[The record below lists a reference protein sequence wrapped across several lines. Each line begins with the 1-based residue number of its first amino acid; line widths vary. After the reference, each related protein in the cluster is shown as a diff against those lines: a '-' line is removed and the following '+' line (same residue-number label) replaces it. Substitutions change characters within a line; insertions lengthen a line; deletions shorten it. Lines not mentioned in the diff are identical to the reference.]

1 MNKYDKMLA
10 LNKKASDEKI
20 ERARKAIFELMDD
33 KEKVTVPKLMEK
45 TGLSRGFFYK
55 NPDVRRAVEQVMEQQ
70 AGMSHPRK
78 NILDMA
84 MNNEIAILHKQL
96 RTLQIENEELQKE
109 NEKLKK
115 ALERKKQGTASESV
129 KKEIEYISYRNR
141 NG

>member
-1 MNKYDKMLA
+1 M
-10 LNKKASDEKI
+10 
-20 ERARKAIFELMDD
+20 
-33 KEKVTVPKLMEK
+33 
-45 TGLSRGFFYK
+45 YK
-55 NPDVRRAVEQVMEQQ
+55 RQMEQQ

-115 ALERKKQGTASESV
+115 ALERKNRELL
-129 KKEIEYISYRNR
+129 RNL
-141 NG
+141 

>member
-1 MNKYDKMLA
+1 MSKYDKMLA

-20 ERARKAIFELMDD
+20 ERARKAIFDLMDE

-55 NPDVRRAVEQVMEQQ
+55 NPQVRQAVDRAVEQQ

-84 MNNEIAILHKQL
+84 MNSEIAALHKQL
-96 RTLQIENEELQKE
+96 MILQNEKEELEKD
-109 NEKLKK
+109 NEKLRK
-115 ALERKKQGTASESV
+115 ALERKNRELL
-129 KKEIEYISYRNR
+129 RNL
-141 NG
+141 

>member
-10 LNKKASDEKI
+10 LNKKASNEKI
-20 ERARKAIFELMDD
+20 ERARKAIFELIDE
-33 KEKVTVPKLMEK
+33 KEKVTIPKLMEK
-45 TGLSRGFFYK
+45 TGLSRGFFNK
-55 NPDVRRAVEQVMEQQ
+55 NPDVRQVVDQAMEQQ

-96 RTLQIENEELQKE
+96 RTLQIEKEELQQE

-115 ALERKKQGTASESV
+115 ALERKNRELL
-129 KKEIEYISYRNR
+129 RNL
-141 NG
+141 